1 MAKFKIGDKI
11 TYEGSD
17 VYCIIDEVEEDFGKV
32 DYWGIWYYKES
43 GNDDYTGRCYIP
55 EEEALPYG
63 DTTASVETA
72 TVATSTSSV
81 QEALDFLISQGYTV
95 SLTR

>member
-32 DYWGIWYYKES
+32 DYWGLWYYKES
-43 GNDDYTGRCYIP
+43 DWHDGTVQGYIP

-72 TVATSTSSV
+72 TVAPATSSV

>member
-11 TYEGSD
+11 TYEDSGM
-17 VYCIIDEVEEDFGKV
+17 YCIIDEVEEDFGIV
-32 DYWGIWYYKES
+32 DYWGLWYYKES
-43 GNDDYTGRCYIP
+43 GQCDGTGRCYIP

-72 TVATSTSSV
+72 TMAPATYSV

-95 SLTR
+95 TLTS

>member
-32 DYWGIWYYKES
+32 DYWGLWYYKES
-43 GNDDYTGRCYIP
+43 DRHDGTGRGYIL

-72 TVATSTSSV
+72 TVAPATSSV
-81 QEALDFLISQGYTV
+81 QEALDFLRSQGYTV